1 MKISSNSRSV
11 EKLIS
16 VKHHEV
22 GGVDVTVPI
31 VDNTDDENE
40 VDETWMV
47 MRLLSEQY
55 QTNF

>member
-1 MKISSNSRSV
+1 M
-11 EKLIS
+11 
-16 VKHHEV
+16 KHHEV

-40 VDETWMV
+40 VDETWMG